1 VVDHTLSGLNIDP
14 KSVVVSPSTKVQVVV
29 MRETVGN
36 QYFVWNSLGS
46 FRCWLGFHT
55 FTSPSL
61 SHTPLCAH
69 DVDTGQGRYAV
80 SE

>member
-1 VVDHTLSGLNIDP
+1 VIDHTLSGINIDP
-14 KSVVVSPSTKVQVVV
+14 KSVVVNPSTKVQVVV

-46 FRCWLGFHT
+46 FCCSVG
-55 FTSPSL
+55 SL
-61 SHTPLCAH
+61 SRAHTIALTT
-69 DVDTGQGRYAV
+69 DTGQGRYAV